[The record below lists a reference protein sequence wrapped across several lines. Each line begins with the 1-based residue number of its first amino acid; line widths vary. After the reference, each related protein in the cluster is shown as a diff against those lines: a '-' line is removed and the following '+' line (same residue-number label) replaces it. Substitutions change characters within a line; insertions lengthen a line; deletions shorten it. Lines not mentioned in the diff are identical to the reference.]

1 MDNENNE
8 KIESMITDFLNNGA
22 DISYFRFQCDED
34 KEQFFSMYVEYFTA
48 ILKPEN
54 EFRYEIDE
62 DKNLS
67 VFYESEEYYFAVS
80 SDYETIT
87 CESNDIYFPEN
98 DEFKVV
104 LTVLFLTLKE
114 LKLMIDEFAAII
126 SRKYNSSGIEKQSNP
141 TGEFKSLGEEYM
153 KRIEKIKKMQTLIS
167 KQVDDVKNM
176 VIIKEVQ

>member
-1 MDNENNE
+1 MDNK
-8 KIESMITDFLNNGA
+8 KIESMISDFIKNGA

-67 VFYESEEYYFAVS
+67 VFYEGGEYYFMIS

-87 CESNDIYFPEN
+87 CEATDIYFPEN
-98 DEFKVV
+98 EEFRVV
-104 LTVLFLTLKE
+104 LTVLFLTMKE
-114 LKLMIDEFAAII
+114 LKLMIDEFAEII
-126 SRKYNSSGIEKQSNP
+126 NRKYNSSSSEGQSNP
-141 TGEFKSLGEEYM
+141 AGRFKSLGEEYT
-153 KRIEKIKKMQTLIS
+153 KQTEKIRLIQTSIAKQTDHAKK
-167 KQVDDVKNM
+167 M
-176 VIIKEVQ
+176 VIIKEMK